1 MDYKIV
7 GSVMN
12 MLIFVIM
19 ASGPVYKQVKKLGV
33 KDDETSLIVRSVL
46 VGVISYLSMNVM

>member
-1 MDYKIV
+1 MDYKVIA
-7 GSVMN
+7 SVMN

-46 VGVISYLSMNVM
+46 VGVLTYVSMNVM